1 MKAVNSDVCLALPAG
16 FSDQPK
22 IEPGG
27 DEEKKHAKNNVPKLK
42 DKSA

>member
-1 MKAVNSDVCLALPAG
+1 VNRDASLALSPG
-16 FSDQPK
+16 FSGEPK

-27 DEEKKHAKNNVPKLK
+27 DEEKKHRKNNVSKLK